1 MYQLSVFNAIL
12 RKFCFMTVNF
22 MLLNKNGSRAQ
33 TSDILMKTCK
43 HTFNIFMSLK
53 AHELIIYVLQD
64 VEG

>member
-1 MYQLSVFNAIL
+1 
-12 RKFCFMTVNF
+12 

-33 TSDILMKTCK
+33 TSDILMQTCK

>member
-12 RKFCFMTVNF
+12 RKFFFMTINF

>member
-1 MYQLSVFNAIL
+1 
-12 RKFCFMTVNF
+12 